1 MPTQGEIKRMMSD
14 DIPESVK
21 EGVNLGLYTLD
32 EALELYHTGK
42 CSSNTDD
49 QDTPLPTSTKRKSQM
64 LQALQVKKLKSQ
76 VRSLKILVEQLT
88 QENTTIKAEKDSQ
101 VRKLEMEVAY
111 WIDVNASI
119 TDNDQEK

>member
-1 MPTQGEIKRMMSD
+1 
-14 DIPESVK
+14 
-21 EGVNLGLYTLD
+21 
-32 EALELYHTGK
+32 
-42 CSSNTDD
+42 
-49 QDTPLPTSTKRKSQM
+49 
-64 LQALQVKKLKSQ
+64 
-76 VRSLKILVEQLT
+76 LT